1 MTRGSLKTFLPLM
14 YPKPLYLE
22 LLHFQPSEET
32 LRTLERCVLRSRS
45 YLEDLEFLLNHSNW
59 RFQLLGCSAL
69 SAVQPTPTMIGP
81 VWAAFDQGSWISPQ
95 LAATACCCDP
105 DFIAHA
111 SDRVAQATLVLVGKE
126 AIRPRVRT
134 PGAPALKI
142 ESKAFFA
149 LAGLLL
155 HEPGEDARVEERIA
169 EFPIQ
174 AAWAADRA
182 SDDGE
187 RIATSWLSLARE
199 ARLR

>member
-1 MTRGSLKTFLPLM
+1 MSRGSLKSFLPLM

-22 LLHFQPSEET
+22 LLHFHPSEET

-45 YLEDLEFLLNHSNW
+45 YQEDLEFLLSHSNW

-81 VWAAFDQGSWISPQ
+81 VWAAFDRGSWISPQ
-95 LAATACCCDP
+95 LVATACCCDP

-111 SDRVAQATLVLVGKE
+111 SDRISRATIVLADREPVTPP
-126 AIRPRVRT
+126 ATT
-134 PGAPALKI
+134 PGAPALKL
-142 ESKAFFA
+142 EPKAFFA

-155 HEPGEDARVEERIA
+155 HEPGDDSRVDERIA
-169 EFPIQ
+169 EFRIQ
-174 AAWAADRA
+174 AVWAEDRA

-187 RIATSWLSLARE
+187 RIATSWLGLVRE

>member
-1 MTRGSLKTFLPLM
+1 MKPGSLKSFLPLV

-32 LRTLERCVLRSRS
+32 LRTLERCVLRSRR
-45 YLEDLEFLLNHSNW
+45 YQEDLEFLLGHANW

-81 VWAAFDQGSWISPQ
+81 IWAAFDRDSWVSPQ

-105 DFIAHA
+105 DFVTHA
-111 SDRVAQATLVLVGKE
+111 RDRISRGTLVIPGE
-126 AIRPRVRT
+126 EPIAPPTAR
-134 PGAPALKI
+134 PGAPALKL
-142 ESKAFFA
+142 SPKAFFS
-149 LAGLLL
+149 LAGLLI
-155 HEPGEDARVEERIA
+155 HEQGKDQEAHERIM
-169 EFPIQ
+169 EFRIQ

-182 SDDGE
+182 EDDGE
-187 RIATSWLSLARE
+187 QIATSWLSLARR